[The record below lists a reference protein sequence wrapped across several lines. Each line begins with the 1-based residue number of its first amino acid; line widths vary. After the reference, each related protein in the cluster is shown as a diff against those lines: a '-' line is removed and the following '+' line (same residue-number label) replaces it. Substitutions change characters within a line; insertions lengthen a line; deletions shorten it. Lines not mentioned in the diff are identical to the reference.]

1 MLTSIVNIGR
11 IRGRRLFPS
20 VEGMNLRLAA
30 LLGLLGLARP
40 VLSIVGAYDSGPL
53 TKPVGPLLLTAVI
66 SIVWVAAAVLR
77 RVPRPVHTLAAA
89 GVFYALFAIL
99 LNWSLQP
106 FLESAET
113 IPLPGY
119 LAMPVFNAL
128 QGAVLG
134 LIAWAILRVSTRR
147 RAETAPTP

>member
-1 MLTSIVNIGR
+1 MLTPIVNIGR
-11 IRGRRLFPS
+11 IRGPRPFPS

-53 TKPVGPLLLTAVI
+53 AKPVGPLLLTAVI

-77 RVPRPVHTLAAA
+77 RVPRPVHTLAAT

-119 LAMPVFNAL
+119 LAMPIVNAV

-147 RAETAPTP
+147 RTETAPTR

>member
-1 MLTSIVNIGR
+1 MLTSIVNIER
-11 IRGRRLFPS
+11 IRGRRLLPS

-53 TKPVGPLLLTAVI
+53 AKPVGPLLLTAAI

-106 FLESAET
+106 FLASAET

-134 LIAWAILRVSTRR
+134 LIAWAILRASTRR
-147 RAETAPTP
+147 RSETAPTQ

>member
-1 MLTSIVNIGR
+1 
-11 IRGRRLFPS
+11 
-20 VEGMNLRLAA
+20 MNLRLAA
-30 LLGLLGLARP
+30 LLGLVGLARP

-53 TKPVGPLLLTAVI
+53 AKPFGPLLLTALV
-66 SIVWVAAAVLR
+66 SIAWVTAAVLR
-77 RVPRPVHTLAAA
+77 REPKPVHTLAAA

-128 QGAVLG
+128 QGALLG
-134 LIAWAILRVSTRR
+134 LVAWAILRATSRR
-147 RAETAPTP
+147 RAGTAAR

>member
-1 MLTSIVNIGR
+1 MLTLFVNIQR
-11 IRGRRLFPS
+11 IRHPHPAPS
-20 VEGMNLRLAA
+20 VSGMNLRLAA
-30 LLGLLGLARP
+30 LLGLAGLARP
-40 VLSIVGAYDSGPL
+40 VLSITGAYDSGPL
-53 TKPVGPLLLTAVI
+53 AKPVGPLLLTALV
-66 SIVWVAAAVLR
+66 SVVWILAAVLR
-77 RVPRPVHTLAAA
+77 RVPKPVHTLAAA

-119 LAMPVFNAL
+119 VAMPVFNAL

-134 LIAWAILRVSTRR
+134 LIAWAILRASARR
-147 RAETAPTP
+147 RTETAPTR

>member
-1 MLTSIVNIGR
+1 MLTPIVNIER
-11 IRGRRLFPS
+11 IRERPRFPS

-53 TKPVGPLLLTAVI
+53 AKPVGPLLLTALI
-66 SIVWVAAAVLR
+66 SIVWIAAAVLR

-106 FLESAET
+106 FLESAEA

-134 LIAWAILRVSTRR
+134 LIAWAILRATTRR
-147 RAETAPTP
+147 PADTAPTR

>member
-1 MLTSIVNIGR
+1 MLTPIVNIER
-11 IRGRRLFPS
+11 IRRTPPVSS
-20 VEGMNLRLAA
+20 VERVNLRLAA
-30 LLGLLGLARP
+30 LLGLAGLARP

-53 TKPVGPLLLTAVI
+53 AKPVGPLLLTALI
-66 SIVWVAAAVLR
+66 SIVWVAVAVLR
-77 RVPRPVHTLAAA
+77 RLPRPVHTLAAA

-99 LNWSLQP
+99 LNWSLRP

-134 LIAWAILRVSTRR
+134 LVARAVLRATTRR
-147 RAETAPTP
+147 RSVRSPAR